1 MGYYLMYVIVL
12 DISGRMWHNENWI
25 ALHNA
30 SF

>member
-1 MGYYLMYVIVL
+1 MGYHFMCVIVL